1 MGPEDLEQVLLPLQK
16 IHNPALLIGLAV
28 KDDAAVYQISE
39 TQAMVQTVDFF
50 PPVVDDPYYYG
61 AIAAAN
67 SMSDVYAMGGEVT
80 MGLNI
85 AGFPENLP
93 ISILSEIFRGGAEK
107 MAEVGAVIAG
117 GHTVTDKE
125 PKYGICVTGF
135 VDPRKVLTKAAAK
148 AGDKVYLT
156 KPLGTGIIT
165 TAGKRDVISAEHLD
179 TAIESMAKLNRQ
191 ASQLA
196 QKVGVHACTDITGF
210 GILGHS
216 YEVAKSSGVGLRLW
230 LEKMPLL
237 PGAWDYAEQGC
248 LPGGVGRNRAYL
260 MGTAEKDGIGQYV
273 HLVNKHPHTLED
285 LVFDPETS
293 GGLLI
298 TIASDKASE
307 LEAAFAQANHPLWY
321 IGEAFATGKPY
332 IEAV

>member
-1 MGPEDLEQVLLPLQK
+1 
-16 IHNPALLIGLAV
+16 
-28 KDDAAVYQISE
+28 
-39 TQAMVQTVDFF
+39 
-50 PPVVDDPYYYG
+50 
-61 AIAAAN
+61 
-67 SMSDVYAMGGEVT
+67 
-80 MGLNI
+80 
-85 AGFPENLP
+85 
-93 ISILSEIFRGGAEK
+93 
-107 MAEVGAVIAG
+107 
-117 GHTVTDKE
+117 
-125 PKYGICVTGF
+125 
-135 VDPRKVLTKAAAK
+135 
-148 AGDKVYLT
+148 
-156 KPLGTGIIT
+156 
-165 TAGKRDVISAEHLD
+165 
-179 TAIESMAKLNRQ
+179 
-191 ASQLA
+191 
-196 QKVGVHACTDITGF
+196 
-210 GILGHS
+210 
-216 YEVAKSSGVGLRLW
+216 